1 MLQPSTTIVTG
12 TQSEV
17 LHTKA
22 AKVRDPLA
30 PEIQALIPE
39 MFEAMHK
46 ADGLGLAAPQIDIS
60 LRLCVIEIEGQRM
73 VFINPQLTSLSR
85 ERAVSEEG
93 CLSLPGQF
101 LPIERSE
108 RVTVRFQ
115 DEHGVERKIKASG
128 LLAVALQHEVD
139 HLDGILIVDRYKKQK
154 VKHYDLTHQSVL

>member
-1 MLQPSTTIVTG
+1 MSTPLTIVTG
-12 TQSEV
+12 AQTEV
-17 LHTKA
+17 LRTKT
-22 AKVRDPLA
+22 AKVRDPLT
-30 PEIQALIPE
+30 PEIQKLITD

-60 LRLCVIEIEGQRM
+60 LRMCVIEIEGNKM

-85 ERAVSEEG
+85 EKIVFEEG

-115 DEHGVERKIKASG
+115 DEHGTDRKIKASG
-128 LLAVALQHEVD
+128 LLAIALQHEVD
-139 HLDGILIVDRYKKQK
+139 HLEGILIIDRYKKQK
-154 VKHYDLTHQSVL
+154 IKHYDITRQSVL